1 MGNKNSGTPL
11 LQMLV
16 YCVSKQKP
24 DKLDTNIV
32 KFFIDKGAVMSRVLT
47 AGSYID
53 STALELAINLRRV
66 DVAKMLIKAGADPIL
81 CGDPEVSPIFIEYAY
96 FGSHKFI
103 QWLLGEHFANNIP
116 AFIDRLLEEEVF
128 SNHETYEFAF
138 NLGRNVAHAFLLSG
152 HREAIHCLLN
162 KKPDLLMIC
171 DPFKKSALHLA
182 AEKGDCDSVSILLE
196 R

>member
-16 YCVSKQKP
+16 YCVIKHKS

-32 KFFIDKGAVMSRVLT
+32 QFFIDKGAVMSRVLT
-47 AGSYID
+47 AGSYKN

-81 CGDPEVSPIFIEYAY
+81 CGYPDGSPIFIEYAS

-103 QWLLGEHFANNIP
+103 QWLLGEYFAHNIP
-116 AFIDRLLEEEVF
+116 AFIDRLFDEKVF
-128 SNHETYEFAF
+128 SNHETYRFAF

-162 KKPDLLMIC
+162 KKPDLLTSC
-171 DPFKKSALHLA
+171 DPFNKSALHLA